1 MNTAGTADTRG
12 VVGSAGWSPA
22 ARVHGMGT
30 SIFTEMTEL
39 ARSTGAVN
47 LGQGVPE
54 LASPPALLKGV
65 ADAVLAGSNQ
75 YPCGS
80 WIPRAARGCRRS
92 SAAAVRPR
100 LPAAGEVLVTTGATE
115 ALAAALLALCDPGD
129 EVIAFDPCYDAYAAD
144 ARLAGARLVA
154 VPLVLDGDGFA
165 LDVDALRAA
174 VSPRTRV
181 LILNTPHNPTGMV
194 FRAEELEAVADV
206 CREHALT
213 VITDEVYEHLVYSD
227 GARHRSIAALPGM
240 RERTVVIS
248 SAGKTF
254 NTTGWKVGWV
264 CGPAPLVAAV
274 GAAKQFLT
282 YASGT
287 PYQEALAQALG
298 SVEDWAAGLRDTLRA
313 NRDLLSDG
321 LAEAGLRPFRADRR
335 LLRAGGRAAVGIHGR
350 GRVLPE
356 APGARGCRGH
366 PDVGVLPERER
377 SGLAGP
383 LLVLQARGLDP
394 QGRRPA
400 DQRALIAA
408 GLCRTRKGRHS
419 RCAARPGPGMFRR
432 RALRGVRKAMWS
444 NAPTDSGA
452 HRFGH

>member
-1 MNTAGTADTRG
+1 M
-12 VVGSAGWSPA
+12 
-22 ARVHGMGT
+22 
-30 SIFTEMTEL
+30 
-39 ARSTGAVN
+39 
-47 LGQGVPE
+47 
-54 LASPPALLKGV
+54 
-65 ADAVLAGSNQ
+65 
-75 YPCGS
+75 
-80 WIPRAARGCRRS
+80 
-92 SAAAVRPR
+92 
-100 LPAAGEVLVTTGATE
+100 TTGATE

-227 GARHRSIAALPGM
+227 GAHHRSIAALPGM
-240 RERTVVIS
+240 RERTVVVS

-298 SVEDWAAGLRDTLRA
+298 SVEEWAAGLRDTLRA

-321 LAEAGLRPFRADRR
+321 LAKAGLRPFRAD
-335 LLRAGGRAAVGIHGR
+335 AGYFVQADVRSWGYEDGV
-350 GRVLPE
+350 E
-356 APGARGCRGH
+356 FCRK
-366 PDVGVLPERER
+366 LPER
-377 SGLAGP
+377 AGVVAIP
-383 LLVLQARGLDP
+383 TSAFYLSANAPAWLVRFSFCKREDS
-394 QGRRPA
+394 
-400 DQRALIAA
+400 I
-408 GLCRTRKGRHS
+408 
-419 RCAARPGPGMFRR
+419 
-432 RALRGVRKAMWS
+432 RKAVDQLI
-444 NAPTDSGA
+444 NA
-452 HRFGH
+452 R